1 MKKSM
6 KTFDYFNV
14 RVLQQHDRYG
24 LRDCLVHNEAE
35 PLIEFYDNRYTDAD
49 DWKRG
54 QFCPVLSFQFDG
66 KRFCSCNVRAD
77 P

>member
-1 MKKSM
+1 MKNSM

-66 KRFCSCNVRAD
+66 KRFCSCNVRTD